1 MGLHRGSNMLKKIAM
16 VAAAT
21 LLSLQAFAGESTGA
35 GSSFFFPLASKWA
48 DEYSKSTGNRVNYQ
62 SVGSSA
68 GVKQLDNKTVTFAA
82 TDVPMKPEDLD
93 KKGQVQFPLVS
104 GEIVLAYN
112 LAGVDKLNLSVDVL
126 AKIYMD
132 KIKKWN
138 DKEIAALNPSAKL
151 PDLPIIKVRRSD
163 GSGTTW
169 NFTKF
174 LSDSNEEWKS
184 TLGFGSAIEWPGT
197 NVGAK
202 GNDGVASNVQ
212 QTNGTIGYVEYSYA
226 KQNKLQV
233 ASVPASITA
242 TVYAVMY
249 KTSEDPEST
258 KQAIEF
264 FKYCLSSDQQALDLD
279 YKPLSS
285 DKKAEV
291 SKTLSQIK

>member
-1 MGLHRGSNMLKKIAM
+1 MLKKFAAIAI
-16 VAAAT
+16 AT
-21 LLSLQAFAGESTGA
+21 LMSTQVFAGESTGA

-48 DEYSKSTGNRVNYQ
+48 DDYNKKTGNRINYQ

-93 KKGQVQFPLVS
+93 KKGQVQFPLVG
-104 GEIVLAYN
+104 GEIVAAVN
-112 LAGVDKLNLSVDVL
+112 IAGVDKLNLSVDVI

-138 DKEIAALNPSAKL
+138 DKEIADLNPNTKL

-174 LSDSNEEWKS
+174 LADSNQEWSKS
-184 TLGFGSAIEWPGT
+184 VGFGSAVEWPGNT
-197 NVGAK
+197 VGAK

-212 QTNGTIGYVEYSYA
+212 QTNGTIGYVEFSYA
-226 KQNKLQV
+226 KQNKLTI
-233 ASVPASITA
+233 ATVPASIVA

-249 KTSEDPEST
+249 KTNEDSAST
-258 KQAIEF
+258 KQAIDF
-264 FKYCLSSDQQALDLD
+264 FNFCLASDLQAVDLD
-279 YKPLSS
+279 YKPLSPE
-285 DKKAEV
+285 KKAEV
-291 SKTLSQIK
+291 SKALSQIK